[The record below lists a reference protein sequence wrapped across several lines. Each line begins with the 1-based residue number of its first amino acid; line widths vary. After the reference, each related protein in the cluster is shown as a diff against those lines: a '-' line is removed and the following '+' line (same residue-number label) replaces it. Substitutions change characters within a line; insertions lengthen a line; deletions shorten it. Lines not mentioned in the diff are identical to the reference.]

1 MGIMRED
8 ERKIEAVLFDYGMVL
23 SGPADP
29 VAWARMQAIL
39 GVSGERFDAAYWRT
53 RDAYDRGALSG
64 VAYWRQ
70 VGEDVG
76 RVVDES
82 MLAGLIA
89 ADTALWTQE
98 NPPMIAWAQELQRR
112 GVKTGILSNLGD
124 AMEAGVRERFSW
136 LEGFAH
142 HTFSHRL
149 GIAKP
154 DRAIYAHAAEGLGVA
169 PEEIL
174 FIDDREVNVRGAREA
189 GMVGLL
195 YAGHAAFVEAM
206 RGLGLGWLL

>member
-1 MGIMRED
+1 MTTIR
-8 ERKIEAVLFDYGMVL
+8 AVLFDYGMVL

-39 GVSGERFDAAYWRT
+39 GVSEEPFDAAYWRH

-70 VGEDVG
+70 VGEDLG
-76 RVVDES
+76 RPVDEA

-124 AMEAGVRERFSW
+124 AMEAGIRERFSW

-154 DRAIYAHAAEGLGVA
+154 DRAIYEHAAEGLGVEA
-169 PEEIL
+169 AEVL
-174 FIDDREVNVRGAREA
+174 FIDDRAVNVAAAREA
-189 GMVGLL
+189 HMVGVV
-195 YAGHAAFVEAM
+195 YAGHAEFLEQM
-206 RGLGLGWLL
+206 RRLGLGWLL

>member
-1 MGIMRED
+1 MTTIR
-8 ERKIEAVLFDYGMVL
+8 AVLFDYGMVL

-39 GVSGERFDAAYWRT
+39 GVSEGPFDVAYWRH
-53 RDAYDRGALSG
+53 RYAYDRGALSG

-76 RVVDES
+76 RPVDEA
-82 MLAGLIA
+82 MLAELIA

-98 NPPMIAWAQELQRR
+98 NLPMIAWAQELQRR

-124 AMEAGVRERFSW
+124 AMEAGIRERFGW

-154 DRAIYAHAAEGLGVA
+154 DATIYAHAAEGLGVA
-169 PEEIL
+169 PDEVL
-174 FIDDREVNVRGAREA
+174 FVDDRETNVRGAREA
-189 GMVGLL
+189 GMVGVV
-195 YAGHAAFVEAM
+195 YAGHAEFLEEM
-206 RGLGLGWLL
+206 RVLGLGWLL

>member
-1 MGIMRED
+1 MTTIR
-8 ERKIEAVLFDYGMVL
+8 AVLFDYGMVL

-29 VAWARMQAIL
+29 VAWTRMQAIL
-39 GVSGERFDAAYWRT
+39 GVGEEPFDSAYWRS

-76 RVVDES
+76 RAVDEG

-89 ADTALWTQE
+89 ADTELWTQE
-98 NPPMIAWAQELQRR
+98 NLPMIAWAQELQRR
-112 GVKTGILSNLGD
+112 GLKTGILSNLGD
-124 AMEAGVRERFSW
+124 AMEAGIRERFGW

-154 DRAIYAHAAEGLGVA
+154 DAAIYAHAAEGLGVS
-169 PEEIL
+169 PQEVL
-174 FIDDREVNVRGAREA
+174 FIDDREGNVRGAREA
-189 GMVGLL
+189 GMMGVV
-195 YAGHAAFVEAM
+195 YAGHEEFVEAM